1 MLEFRYVLL
10 LVNKHSIRV
19 LQGEFLLLLGFHLYD
34 HKGGIALDVPLFAQI
49 DKGGIQHLV
58 AIGVQTVVCH
68 IIHSGKNRSL
78 VTHTFPIL
86 GVTRKEQAQ
95 TVHALQTLAT
105 DDNACNVTGIA
116 LIVICFVKLSYLR
129 MQR

>member
-1 MLEFRYVLL
+1 M
-10 LVNKHSIRV
+10 
-19 LQGEFLLLLGFHLYD
+19 LQGEFLLLLGLHL
-34 HKGGIALDVPLFAQI
+34 HNHQSGVTLNVLLLAQI
-49 DKGGIQHLV
+49 DEGGIKHLV

-68 IIHSGKNRSL
+68 IIHSSKNRSL
-78 VTHTFPIL
+78 VTHIFPIL

-116 LIVICFVKLSYLR
+116 SIAICFVKLSYLR
-129 MQR
+129 IQR